1 MNSEIQDTIDLIKR
15 NFNIQVNIKDQGDDC
30 YTILNQYG
38 DEEFTGNMTETLGF
52 LYGVQYA
59 AALPKPR
66 LKTSREAIKEI
77 AKISLGFFPIKDHI
91 KLTLT
96 LKKALSKLSDED
108 LNEIFNQ
115 LRNTINPGLID
126 YIRDL
131 LYKREL
137 EANKEYQSSTSPN
150 TIKDKKKS
158 T

>member
-52 LYGVQYA
+52 LYGIQYTA
-59 AALPKPR
+59 NLLKPKQSKR
-66 LKTSREAIKEI
+66 ESSQREALHQVTHM
-77 AKISLGFFPIKDHI
+77 AMRFFPIKNNI
-91 KLTLT
+91 QVTKTLRQF
-96 LKKALSKLSDED
+96 LSKLPDAD
-108 LNEIFNQ
+108 LHGLLDQ
-115 LRNTINPGLID
+115 LKNTENPNLQE

-137 EANKEYQSSTSPN
+137 EANQELDSN
-150 TIKDKKKS
+150 TH
-158 T
+158 